1 MRQGRR
7 FALTAGALI
16 AALGASALYI
26 VHSQQAT
33 APANAS
39 HTVAAPTFVTVN
51 SQTAL
56 DAELANAA
64 ASQKIA
70 FVDYYADWCI
80 PCKQFATQT
89 FTDPDVAQQLN
100 RMHRIKVNLSH
111 NRPEDFALMRRQNVA
126 GLPTLDFWLPS
137 GERDET
143 ARVTGF
149 LPPETFLSHLSEHG
163 LMVRDKSE
171 E

>member
-7 FALTAGALI
+7 FALVAGLLI
-16 AALGASALYI
+16 VALGASALYI
-26 VHSQQAT
+26 VRSQHAT
-33 APANAS
+33 APANTS
-39 HTVAAPTFVTVN
+39 DTIAAPTFVTVN

-56 DAELANAA
+56 DEELANAT

-100 RMHRIKVNLSH
+100 RMHRIKVNLSE
-111 NRPEDFALMRRQNVA
+111 NRPDDFALMRSQDVA
-126 GLPTLDFWLPS
+126 GLPTLDFWLPN
-137 GERDET
+137 GKRHAT
-143 ARVTGF
+143 ARITGF
-149 LPPETFLSHLSEHG
+149 LTPQAFMTHLRQHG
-163 LMVRDKSE
+163 LVDEVKSE
-171 E
+171 